1 MSIDYSSFTGS
12 ITVVETG
19 KIAEIKKER
28 KSLPPGALRQKEII
42 KKYGCTQNLISY
54 YSRKGTFPKPV
65 SYVYRVSKIHNNTI
79 PLYCP
84 KEVKAFFSKLR
95 GENEHNAEV

>member
-19 KIAEIKKER
+19 KITEIKKER
-28 KSLPPGALRQKEII
+28 KSLPPGLLRQKEII
-42 KKYGCTQNLISY
+42 RVYSCTQNQIAY
-54 YSRKGTFPKPV
+54 YSRIGTFPKPV
-65 SYVYRVSKIHNNTI
+65 SYVYRISKRYNNTI

-95 GENEHNAEV
+95 GEK

>member
-19 KIAEIKKER
+19 KITEIKKER
-28 KSLPPGALRQKEII
+28 KSLPPGALRQTEII
-42 KKYGCTQNLISY
+42 QKYGCTQNLIAY
-54 YSRKGTFPKPV
+54 YSRKGTFPKPI
-65 SYVYRVSKIHNNTI
+65 SYSERMSGNKKL

-84 KEVKAFFSKLR
+84 KEVKSFFSKLR